1 MLDQK
6 RAAGRWFDRRAGAY
20 EGGFTARWRDPVQQ
34 GAFDALEL
42 TEHDRLL
49 DVGCGTGA
57 ASRKAAA
64 IARSVVGVDLSAEM
78 LREAELIAGGLD
90 NVTFMQAD
98 AEALPLADAS
108 FTTVLCTNS
117 FHHYP
122 DPGDALRE
130 MARVLAPGGRLVIG
144 DPCADVWTVR
154 VADAFLRRMEPGH
167 IRLYRSDEMATF
179 LYGAGL
185 TDVRVR
191 RLIDGAMTIYAGSKP
206 D

>member
-1 MLDQK
+1 MQDEK

-20 EGGFTARWRDPVQQ
+20 ESGFTARWRDPVQQ
-34 GAFDALEL
+34 GSFDALAL
-42 TEHDRLL
+42 TGTDRLL

-64 IARSVVGVDLSAEM
+64 LVRSVVGVDLSSEM
-78 LREAELIAGGLD
+78 LREAGELARAID

-98 AEALPLADAS
+98 AEALPFAEGS
-108 FTTVLCTNS
+108 FTAVLCSNS

-122 DPGDALRE
+122 NPADALRE
-130 MARVLAPGGRLVIG
+130 MSRVLTPAGRLVVG

-154 VADAFLRRMEPGH
+154 LADVFLKRMEPGH
-167 IRLYRSDEMATF
+167 IRLYRSDEMASF

-191 RLIDGAMTIYAGSKP
+191 KLIDGAMTIYAGSNP
-206 D
+206 G